1 MKVLAIVTTLCIYL
15 SSTLSFAKTKLPLEP
30 GLWELT
36 DKISLD
42 QAEIDKMMEQVPPEA
57 REQAMAMM
65 KKQGLGSESAPYK
78 DCVTQKDLD
87 EGLFNQGEQ
96 CEIEKKS
103 QKGKTYTFS
112 ISCEEPKGVGEMKI
126 TIANNKKYES
136 SVNMKVTDQ
145 GQSKKIQISS
155 KGKWLKKDCPQKD

>member
-1 MKVLAIVTTLCIYL
+1 MKVLALLTTLFVLFY
-15 SSTLSFAKTKLPLEP
+15 STLSTAETKLPLKP

-36 DKISLD
+36 DQISLD
-42 QAEIDKMMEQVPPEA
+42 QAEIDKMMEQVPPEG

-65 KKQGLGSESAPYK
+65 KKQGLGSESAPYQ

-96 CEIEKKS
+96 CEIEQTS
-103 QKGKTYTFS
+103 HKGKNYTYD
-112 ISCEEPKGVGEMKI
+112 IACKDPKGEGQMKI

-136 SVNMKVTDQ
+136 NVDMKVTDQ
-145 GQSKKIQISS
+145 GQTKKIEITS
-155 KGKWLKKDCPQKD
+155 KGKWLKKECPKEN